1 MATKI
6 IKASDILKVKG
17 FTPAPFD
24 TAGFAAAVQGF
35 FLKPDTPPHAKFLIK
50 PYRFSDA
57 GVEPPGGF
65 ISTYP
70 DDDASGVRWM
80 LPPLGFAIALKEGRA
95 AIIDEP
101 YFNNAV
107 ALLRM
112 YGYIVSRPKG
122 GIYTVTLV

>member
-6 IKASDILKVKG
+6 IKASDILKTKG
-17 FTPAPFD
+17 FAPAPFD
-24 TAGFAAAVQGF
+24 TAGFAAAVQEF
-35 FLKPDTPPHAKFLIK
+35 FLNPDTPPHAKFLIK
-50 PYRFSDA
+50 TFRFSDA
-57 GVEPPGGF
+57 GVEPPGSF
-65 ISTYP
+65 ISTCP
-70 DDDASGVRWM
+70 DYDAGGVRWM
-80 LPPLGFAIALKEGRA
+80 TSPLGFAVALKEGRA

-101 YFNNAV
+101 YFKNAV